1 MKTVK
6 LPKSV
11 EQTKSLI
18 GFLLYFQK
26 FTPSLAEELQTFFK
40 LLRKTTTFIF
50 KVRLSQKP

>member
-40 LLRKTTTFIF
+40 LLRKTT
-50 KVRLSQKP
+50 S